1 MNWQIIVGIIF
12 LIGGI
17 GNITNSFSSFLTAIA
32 IGSILLFLGIRKKKR
47 KADEKAKV
55 YQPIFDDID
64 RQIETKQAERQIAN
78 SSPDLTPE
86 VLMGYSRKYHYK
98 DVSVWIVWQY
108 GGQYGQTCESAGIKR
123 GDLLELIPSSDN
135 ASDPNSISI
144 YWKEQHIGFM
154 KENRMQGMV
163 HDWKKAGLPVQA
175 VVSFVGGESKLLV
188 EFAFYGT
195 PSTPHPNTKKEKRT

>member
-32 IGSILLFLGIRKKKR
+32 IGLILLFWGIRKKKMSV
-47 KADEKAKV
+47 DEKAKV
-55 YQPIFDDID
+55 SHDID
-64 RQIETKQAERQIAN
+64 RQIEAKQAERQIAN

-98 DVSVWIVWQY
+98 DVSVWIIWQY
-108 GGQYGQTCESAGIKR
+108 GGQYGQTCESAGIKP

-144 YWKEQHIGFM
+144 YWKEQHVGFM
-154 KENRMQGMV
+154 KENRMQEMV
-163 HDWKKAGLPVQA
+163 HAWKKAGLPVQA
-175 VVSFVGGESKLLV
+175 VVSFVGGENKLLV

-195 PSTPHPNTKKEKRT
+195 PSTPYPNTKKETRP

>member
-1 MNWQIIVGIIF
+1 MNWQIVVGILF

-17 GNITNSFSSFLTAIA
+17 GNITNGFSFFLTAIA
-32 IGSILLFLGIRKKKR
+32 IGLILLFWGIRNKKR
-47 KADEKAKV
+47 KAEENAKA
-55 YQPIFDDID
+55 YQSICDDID
-64 RQIETKQAERQIAN
+64 RQIEAKQSERQATN

-86 VLMGYSRKYHYK
+86 VLMGYFRKYHYK
-98 DVSVWIVWQY
+98 DVSVWIIWQY

-135 ASDPNSISI
+135 SSDPNSISI

-163 HDWKKAGLPVQA
+163 HAWKKAGLPVQA

-195 PSTPHPNTKKEKRT
+195 PSTPHPNTRKEELT